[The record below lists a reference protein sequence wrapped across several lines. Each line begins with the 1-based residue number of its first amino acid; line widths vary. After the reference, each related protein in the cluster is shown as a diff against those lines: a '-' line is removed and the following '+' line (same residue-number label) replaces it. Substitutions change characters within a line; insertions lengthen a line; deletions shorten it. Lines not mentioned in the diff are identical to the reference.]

1 LRSFRVPD
9 NLGRIVN
16 DDSKQWSK
24 LLQSIAKGVVI
35 PIIGRDL
42 LRIEIDGKS
51 QLLYEYL
58 AQRLARELEVEDCG
72 PCSSIDQV
80 VAAYLNAS
88 RRNSRD
94 DVNVKTFE
102 ILAEIQGQTAVPEP
116 LQKLVTIEPL
126 RLFVTT
132 TVDSFLAKALRAPA
146 DHVFAYAPNSTLCDI
161 PRDYAR
167 SPHRVVFHLFG
178 KISGIPDSALIDEE
192 TLEFIWKLHEESM
205 SGRLANLFDELRTK
219 RLLLIGNAHPDWL
232 ARFFVRLS
240 RRERLYSGNEAREF
254 VADGA
259 VVADSHLRDF
269 LENFSPQ
276 TKSFGVAN
284 PIEFVDQLAEKWAA
298 FAEKPAATEV
308 HASFVTQKPPAV
320 FVSYASQDVQSV
332 ERLQNS
338 LGNAG
343 LDVWFDKG
351 RLGSGDPWWPVIE
364 QNIASCDV
372 FVPVISANTNKR
384 DEGIFIREWNRALER
399 LRDMDRATARLIH
412 PVIIDDTPE
421 NAVSFSG
428 FREFH
433 YTRAEGGDAKPEFV
447 KTLTDIVR
455 ERRLKA
461 AAQ

>member
-1 LRSFRVPD
+1 
-9 NLGRIVN
+9 VN

-35 PIIGRDL
+35 PIVGRDL
-42 LRIEIDGKS
+42 LRIEIDGRQ

-58 AQRLARELEVEDCG
+58 AAKLAAELDVECNA
-72 PCSSIDQV
+72 SASIDQV

-102 ILAEIQGQTAVPEP
+102 ILNQVRDARGEIPIPEP
-116 LQKLVTIEPL
+116 FRKLATITPL
-126 RLFVTT
+126 RLFIST
-132 TVDSFLAKALRAPA
+132 TVDSLLARALGSPP
-146 DHVFAYAPNSTLCDI
+146 DHIFAYAPNSAVADI
-161 PRDYAR
+161 PRDYTR

-178 KISGIPDSALIDEE
+178 RISGIPDSALIDEE
-192 TLEFIWKLHEESM
+192 TLEFIWKLHEESL

-219 RLLLIGNAHPDWL
+219 RVLLIGNAHPDWL

-254 VADGA
+254 VADE
-259 VVADSHLRDF
+259 VVVEDAHLRDF

-284 PIEFVDQLAEKWAA
+284 PIEFVDQLAEKWDA
-298 FAEKPAATEV
+298 FPEKPGGSDDKSAV
-308 HASFVTQKPPAV
+308 LPSRASKPPAI
-320 FVSYASQDVQSV
+320 FVSYASQDFPAV
-332 ERLQNS
+332 ERLQS
-338 LGNAG
+338 KLGNAG
-343 LDVWFDKG
+343 LDVWFDRA
-351 RLGSGDPWWPVIE
+351 RLGSGDSWWPVIE
-364 QNIASCDV
+364 QNIAACDV

-399 LRDMDRATARLIH
+399 LRDMDRSTARLIH
-412 PVIIDDTPE
+412 PVIVDDTAE
-421 NAVSFSG
+421 NAVAFSG

-433 YTRAEGGDAKPEFV
+433 YTRAIGGEPNDDFI

-461 AAQ
+461 ASQ

>member
-1 LRSFRVPD
+1 
-9 NLGRIVN
+9 
-16 DDSKQWSK
+16 
-24 LLQSIAKGVVI
+24 
-35 PIIGRDL
+35 
-42 LRIEIDGKS
+42 
-51 QLLYEYL
+51 
-58 AQRLARELEVEDCG
+58 
-72 PCSSIDQV
+72 
-80 VAAYLNAS
+80 
-88 RRNSRD
+88 
-94 DVNVKTFE
+94 
-102 ILAEIQGQTAVPEP
+102 
-116 LQKLVTIEPL
+116 
-126 RLFVTT
+126 
-132 TVDSFLAKALRAPA
+132 
-146 DHVFAYAPNSTLCDI
+146 
-161 PRDYAR
+161 
-167 SPHRVVFHLFG
+167 VVFHLFG
-178 KISGIPDSALIDEE
+178 RISGIPDSALIDEE

-240 RRERLYSGNEAREF
+240 RRDRLYSGNEAREF

-259 VVADSHLRDF
+259 VVADVHLRDF

-284 PIEFVDQLAEKWAA
+284 PIEFVDQLAEKWDA
-298 FAEKPAATEV
+298 FADKPDVAPEV
-308 HASFVTQKPPAV
+308 HASVITTKPPAV
-320 FVSYASQDVQSV
+320 FVSYASQDVQAV

-338 LGNAG
+338 LGSAG

-412 PVIIDDTPE
+412 PVIVDETAE
-421 NAVSFSG
+421 SAVSFSG
-428 FREFH
+428 FRDFH
-433 YTRAEGGDAKPEFV
+433 YTRALGGEPNADFIKI
-447 KTLTDIVR
+447 LTDIVR

>member
-1 LRSFRVPD
+1 MS
-9 NLGRIVN
+9 

-24 LLQSIAKGVVI
+24 LLQSIAKGVVV
-35 PIIGRDL
+35 PIVGRDL
-42 LRIEIDGKS
+42 LQIEIEGKS

-58 AQRLARELEVEDCG
+58 AQRLAKELEVDDCG

-80 VAAYLNAS
+80 VASYLNAS

-102 ILAEIQGQTAVPEP
+102 ILGELRDAQGQLPVPEP
-116 LQKLVTIEPL
+116 LKKLATIGPL
-126 RLFVTT
+126 RLFVST
-132 TVDSFLAKALRAPA
+132 TVDSLLAKALGTPA
-146 DHVFAYAPNSTLCDI
+146 DHVFAYSPNSTLCDI

-232 ARFFVRLS
+232 ARFFVRLA
-240 RRERLYSGNEAREF
+240 RRDRLYSGNEAREF

-259 VVADSHLRDF
+259 VVADAHLRDF

-284 PIEFVDQLAEKWAA
+284 PIEFVNQLAEKWEA
-298 FAEKPAATEV
+298 FADKPAAATEV
-308 HASFVTQKPPAV
+308 HASFAPSKAPAV
-320 FVSYASQDVQSV
+320 FVSYASQDVESV

-428 FREFH
+428 FRDFH
-433 YTRAEGGDAKPEFV
+433 YSRAAGGDAKPEFV

>member
-1 LRSFRVPD
+1 M
-9 NLGRIVN
+9 N

-35 PIIGRDL
+35 PIVGRDL
-42 LRIEIDGKS
+42 LRVEIEGRS
-51 QLLYEYL
+51 RLLYEYL
-58 AQRLARELEVEDCG
+58 AERLAAELEVECDR
-72 PCSSIDQV
+72 CSSIDQV
-80 VAAYLNAS
+80 AAAYLNAS

-102 ILAEIQGQTAVPEP
+102 ILSELRDAQGQIPVPEP
-116 LQKLVTIEPL
+116 LRKLATIEPL
-126 RLFVTT
+126 RLFLST
-132 TVDSFLAKALRAPA
+132 TVDSLLATALDAPP
-146 DHVFAYAPNSTLCDI
+146 DHVFAYAPNSALSDI

-167 SPHRVVFHLFG
+167 SPDRVVFHLFG

-192 TLEFIWKLHEESM
+192 ILEFIWKLHEESM

-240 RRERLYSGNEAREF
+240 RRDRLYSGNEAREF
-254 VADGA
+254 VADG
-259 VVADSHLRDF
+259 VVVSDAHLRDF

-284 PIEFVDQLAEKWAA
+284 PIEFVDQLAEKWEA
-298 FAEKPAATEV
+298 FAEKPAAAEV
-308 HASFVTQKPPAV
+308 HASFGSKKPPAV
-320 FVSYASQDVQSV
+320 FMSYASQDVASV
-332 ERLQNS
+332 ERLQSS

-364 QNIASCDV
+364 QNIATCDV

-412 PVIIDDTPE
+412 PVIIDETPE
-421 NAVSFSG
+421 SAVSFSG
-428 FREFH
+428 FRDFH
-433 YTRAEGGDAKPEFV
+433 YTRAAGGDAKPEFIQ
-447 KTLTDIVR
+447 TLTEIVR

>member
-1 LRSFRVPD
+1 M
-9 NLGRIVN
+9 N

-35 PIIGRDL
+35 PIVGRDL
-42 LRIEIDGKS
+42 LRIDIEGKS
-51 QLLYEYL
+51 QLLYEFL
-58 AQRLARELEVEDCG
+58 AQRLAKELEVDNCG

-102 ILAEIQGQTAVPEP
+102 ILNELRDAKGQIPVPEP
-116 LQKLVTIEPL
+116 LRKLATIEPL
-126 RLFVTT
+126 RLFVST
-132 TVDSFLAKALRAPA
+132 TVDSLLAKALDAPA

-167 SPHRVVFHLFG
+167 SPNRIVFHLFG

-192 TLEFIWKLHEESM
+192 ILEFIWKLHEESM

-259 VVADSHLRDF
+259 VVADLHLRDF

-284 PIEFVDQLAEKWAA
+284 PIEFVDQLAEKWDA
-298 FAEKPAATEV
+298 FAEKPTATEV
-308 HASFVTQKPPAV
+308 HASFASKKPPAV
-320 FVSYASQDVQSV
+320 FVSYASQDVASV
-332 ERLQNS
+332 ERLQSS

-364 QNIASCDV
+364 QNIATCDV

-412 PVIIDDTPE
+412 PVIIDDTPD

-428 FREFH
+428 FRDFH
-433 YTRAEGGDAKPEFV
+433 YARATGGEAKPEFI
-447 KTLTDIVR
+447 KALTDIVR